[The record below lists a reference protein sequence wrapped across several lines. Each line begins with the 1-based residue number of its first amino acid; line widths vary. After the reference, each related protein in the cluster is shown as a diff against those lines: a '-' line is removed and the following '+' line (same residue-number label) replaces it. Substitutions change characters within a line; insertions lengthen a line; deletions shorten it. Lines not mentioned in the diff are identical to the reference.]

1 MLPLPY
7 PSPENIS
14 SFTWFY
20 IFGVHLFLQS
30 YKRTLNNIDTFFLSS
45 TSGFITTHVVVY
57 LWVCKTS
64 YHLLISPPNT
74 NLLNYLPA
82 PYHSPSIPVKD
93 SHWRETL
100 IKLTARV
107 ECGASIHAIFQLTV
121 RRIRMAFSLKPSFSQ
136 GE

>member
-1 MLPLPY
+1 MSRQILKIYFFVLMVV
-7 PSPENIS
+7 IL
-14 SFTWFY
+14 
-20 IFGVHLFLQS
+20 I
-30 YKRTLNNIDTFFLSS
+30 NIDLKY
-45 TSGFITTHVVVY
+45 TSGFATTHVVDF

-64 YHLLISPPNT
+64 YHLLISPPPT
-74 NLLNYLPA
+74 NLPNSLPA

-121 RRIRMAFSLKPSFSQ
+121 RRIRMFFSLKPSSSQ
-136 GE
+136 GVSSLKISARWGSPFRRS